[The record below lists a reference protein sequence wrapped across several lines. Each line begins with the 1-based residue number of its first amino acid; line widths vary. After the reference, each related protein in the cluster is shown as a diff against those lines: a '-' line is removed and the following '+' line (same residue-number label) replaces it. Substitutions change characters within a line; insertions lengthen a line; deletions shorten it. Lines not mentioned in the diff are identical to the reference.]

1 MTVQELFTADWILF
15 DTRTSNW
22 YFLINEQYAKTTLN
36 MFHINYENTT
46 DAIEKAVKHYK
57 EDHKVVKID
66 GKYYLKMDLVEI
78 NAFKNMDLL
87 VERIDLVNFKKPT
100 FFIYTEGEE

>member
-1 MTVQELFTADWILF
+1 MTVRELFNVDWILF
-15 DTRTSNW
+15 DTKMSNW

-36 MFHINYENTT
+36 MFNVNYENTV

-66 GKYYLKMDLVEI
+66 EKYYFKLNLTEI

-87 VERIDLVNFKKPT
+87 VERIDLVNFRKPT
-100 FFIYTEGEE
+100 FFVYTEGEE